1 MKIPGPAEW
10 ITQALAPLRGVKRR
24 ISKKTAPALVSR
36 SPEIAALP
44 CPYQTLGI
52 TRFADSSEIRRAYL
66 RLALHRHPD
75 KLRSQ
80 LGREPDARE
89 VHAAT
94 EASWR
99 ITQAFEILSDP
110 IRRRQHDD
118 SLGFSPRLEEEAA
131 APPRSPPGDARVLL
145 HGLQV
150 LDLVVYPAEHCTAV
164 LLHLRNLLRGKTIAS
179 EPDEDDQS
187 TRRSVDSC
195 ISVQGRSYMVRVS
208 FASLVI
214 RSKMTKSL
222 QLALLWR
229 AALTELKTKASLRT
243 GDCPSLFEKDVLNML
258 SAVPD
263 LRLVFYGQVC
273 HQRVSYRTPATANW
287 ILAMSQR
294 TQLAL
299 VAQGRGDNRPKLQK
313 LIERQK
319 VEVAKDKQ
327 RFQTLAEEV
336 MRKIDEEL
344 IRRQE
349 HLVSAQSVVEAMNLT
364 DERSLQRALQRF
376 QELSPE
382 ELRRCDYLLAP
393 PNAWEICC

>member
-1 MKIPGPAEW
+1 M
-10 ITQALAPLRGVKRR
+10 KRR

-36 SPEIAALP
+36 SAEISALP

-52 TRFADSSEIRRAYL
+52 SRFADGSEIRRAYL
-66 RLALHRHPD
+66 RLALQRHPD

-195 ISVQGRSYMVRVS
+195 ISVRGRSYMVRVS

-214 RSKMTKSL
+214 RAKMTKSL

-243 GDCPSLFEKDVLNML
+243 GDCPSLFEQDVLNML

-263 LRLVFYGQVC
+263 LRLVFYGQVW
-273 HQRVSYRTPATANW
+273 HQRVLYYTPATANW
-287 ILAMSQR
+287 TLAMSQR

-299 VAQGRGDNRPKLQK
+299 VA
-313 LIERQK
+313 
-319 VEVAKDKQ
+319 KDKQ
-327 RFQTLAEEV
+327 RFQTLAEKV

-382 ELRRCDYLLAP
+382 ELRRRCDYLLAP